1 LKRPRR
7 QLRPKIMR
15 LILVRHGRPDEDDTR
30 SPNDPPLNAN
40 GWRQARA
47 VARLLQAE
55 GIRRIVVSPLLRARQ
70 TAEPLADRLGLGLET
85 IDGWAEADRAAS
97 RYRSTE
103 TLRAEGGD
111 AWARFLAD
119 PIRYLG
125 ADPVSFRAGV
135 LAALGATVEGGHPT
149 SRVVVFTHG
158 LPINIVLSHALGLD
172 SITRFLIGY
181 GSVTRL
187 RRLNGGGYGVASVN
201 ETGHQMEH
209 FERKSQS
216 NG

>member
-1 LKRPRR
+1 
-7 QLRPKIMR
+7 MR

-30 SPNDPPLNAN
+30 SPNDPPLNAD

-47 VARLLQAE
+47 VARLLEGE
-55 GIRRIVVSPLLRARQ
+55 GITRIVVSPLLRAQQ

-85 IDGWAEADRAAS
+85 IDGWAEADRAAN

-103 TLRAEGGD
+103 TLRAEGGG
-111 AWARFLAD
+111 AWTRFLAD

-125 ADPVSFRAGV
+125 ADPASFRAGV

-172 SITRFLIGY
+172 SITRFLVGY

-187 RRLNGGGYGVASVN
+187 RRHNGGGYGVASVN

-209 FERKSQS
+209 FEGKSQS